1 MSTSTQTYV
10 AVIDDESRLCTALS
24 RLLRVEGFQP
34 IAYLS
39 AEAFLA
45 DAKRPQFDCLV
56 VDIRLG
62 GMSGLDLLR
71 QLAAHGPH
79 APVIIITAFDDP
91 DMRSQAVA
99 LGCAAFFRK
108 RAPGS
113 EIVDAIRRAT
123 LSKDST
129 LRCEGSEDES
139 DKA

>member
-1 MSTSTQTYV
+1 MSTSNQTYV

-79 APVIIITAFDDP
+79 APVIVITAFDDP
-91 DMRSQAVA
+91 DIHSEAVA
-99 LGCAAFFRK
+99 LGCAGVFRK
-108 RAPGS
+108 SAPGS
-113 EIVDAIRRAT
+113 DIVDAIRRAT
-123 LSKDST
+123 LAKDSMPRPLGT
-129 LRCEGSEDES
+129 EDPS
-139 DKA
+139 DKP